1 MIADFSTNTRT
12 PKASEPVLS
21 DIISN
26 FEQRVN
32 VNNAESGS
40 TSAAERHAL
49 RGEVSPLSVDR
60 IAQKQGEIKG
70 IYTPYSD
77 AYHSNRYQELE
88 RKYLDGSI
96 SPEEADELWKLE
108 RIRG

>member
-1 MIADFSTNTRT
+1 MEVTTVYAKKSTASEVIADFSTNTRT

-49 RGEVSPLSVDR
+49 RGEVSPLSIDR

-70 IYTPYSD
+70 IYTPYSV
-77 AYHSNRYQELE
+77 Y
-88 RKYLDGSI
+88 
-96 SPEEADELWKLE
+96 
-108 RIRG
+108 